1 MGGLA
6 YILWGAVFGFLLHQA
21 RVTDYDAI
29 LGLFLF
35 RDFHLLGVMGTAIA
49 TAAMGLA
56 LIRRRARS
64 GPSGEPAEIR
74 PKELHGGGVAGSLV
88 FGIGW
93 ALSGACPG
101 TALAQ
106 VGEGKLYAL
115 ITLAGLLLGTLA
127 YGVWRSGS
135 KAVPERLTGSCGP
148 E

>member
-1 MGGLA
+1 MGGLL
-6 YILWGAVFGFLLHQA
+6 YIVWGALFGFLLHQA

-35 RDFHLLGVMGTAIA
+35 RDFHLMGVIGTAIA
-49 TAAMGLA
+49 TAAIGLA
-56 LIRRRARS
+56 VVRRRARS
-64 GPSGEPAEIR
+64 SPSGEPSEIR
-74 PKELHGGGVAGSLV
+74 PKPIHGGMVAGSLV

-93 ALSGACPG
+93 ALCGACPG

-106 VGEGKLYAL
+106 VGEGKLTAL

-127 YGVWRSGS
+127 YGAWKSGS
-135 KAVPERLTGSCGP
+135 KAVAGELSGSCGP